1 MTESVNTNIHTDIK
15 RLAWIE
21 ERLPEKLRPYAY
33 LARLDRPIGIWL
45 LLLPGWWGI
54 VLGAGGLF
62 GMGLYAWSLVLLFGV
77 GAVLMRAAG
86 CVINDLWDRDLDRQV
101 ERTKNRPL
109 AAGTVGKSQALVFLA
124 VLLSVSLMI
133 LLTMNRLTVLLGIL
147 TIPLILAYPLM
158 KRVTWWPQAFL
169 GITFNFGALMGYAAI
184 TGTLS
189 FSCVLLYIA
198 GICWT
203 LGYDT
208 IYAHQDREDDA
219 LAGMKSTALL
229 FGETSPKWVRRFY
242 ELTALFLVFAV
253 LLENGGLWTGILI
266 LVACSHLLWQ
276 LTEWTPEDPAS
287 SLKIFRS
294 NRDFGLLVALV
305 LLVGA
310 Y

>member
-1 MTESVNTNIHTDIK
+1 MTDTVNTNNHTDIK

-54 VLGAGGLF
+54 VLGAGGVF
-62 GMGLYAWSLVLLFGV
+62 GMGLHAWFLVLLFGI

-86 CVINDLWDRDLDRQV
+86 CVVNDLWDRDLDRQV

-109 AAGTVGKSQALVFLA
+109 AAGTVNRSQALAFLA
-124 VLLSVSLMI
+124 GLLVSSLLI
-133 LLTMNRLTVLLGIL
+133 LLTMNRLTILLGFL

-158 KRVTWWPQAFL
+158 KRLTWWPQAFL
-169 GITFNFGALMGYAAI
+169 GITFNFGDLMGYTAV
-184 TGTLS
+184 TGSLS
-189 FSCVLLYIA
+189 FSCILLYAA

-208 IYAHQDREDDA
+208 IYAHQDREEDA

-229 FGETSPKWVRRFY
+229 FGENSPKWVKRFY
-242 ELTALFLVFAV
+242 EMTTLFLVFAV
-253 LLENGGLWTGILI
+253 LLQNGGLWTSMLI
-266 LVACSHLLWQ
+266 LAACAHLLWQ
-276 LTEWTPEDPAS
+276 LTEWKPEDPAS
-287 SLKIFRS
+287 SLNIFRS
-294 NRDFGLLVALV
+294 NRDFGLLILLALGF
-305 LLVGA
+305 GA
-310 Y
+310 